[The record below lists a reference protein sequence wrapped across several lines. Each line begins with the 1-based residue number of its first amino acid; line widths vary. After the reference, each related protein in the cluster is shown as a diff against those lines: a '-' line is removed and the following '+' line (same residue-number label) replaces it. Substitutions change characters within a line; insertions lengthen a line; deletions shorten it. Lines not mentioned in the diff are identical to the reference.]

1 MRIKYLKNS
10 VASLSILSG
19 LFCLT
24 GCQDDGVLKGEVG
37 IEEYVPQG
45 TNDVAGSVLIHIIEE
60 GDEDSRALPLS
71 VLRMVDIE
79 TAQNEYVKFNCEQRK
94 DGKWCAV
101 AQMQKALDKPFVVIP
116 VKIIPKEFPEEAR
129 TVLMVLRQK
138 GATTKSGDAITS
150 VYSEV
155 LGKGTRCYGPV
166 GNTLGSVLLYDQIS
180 KLGEEYLT
188 ANTTQKQFSM
198 LEFSGD
204 SYEKTMEDWSV
215 NVGASFKKT
224 RKKGLT
230 SSEKGILKDIKDFLG
245 DAEYERQMTSM
256 LKKKPSYV
264 WTGSFDLGVSGSLST
279 SESYEYYLNLYRVK
293 MSEVRM
299 NMSAFEQEKKDPTL
313 LALLSPTFV
322 KALNVDNINTTA
334 FYDDWG
340 TDIITQGSFGGYN
353 IYIYGRQE
361 NVYEY
366 SVGFDAQGSLSRSK
380 PTSTGKTWKDIYAN
394 AHSDYAEGHFDVAY
408 QNENYEKAS
417 KAVSLQT
424 STGGDLAIDDPQKW
438 LDGFNTDGSDSKW
451 ALIGYNVSSDDKDN
465 TLCRLYPIEE
475 LVGQIAFTYDQVVT
489 DKTEAD
495 IEAVTRLLNN
505 YSELLNAKDDY
516 LDSKQVVQRA
526 KSRLV
531 LADILIKSGANGH
544 KNGEPTPFVAQDP
557 NDQNNY
563 LTYYPVMANANAPC
577 ENGYAFEP
585 TSHHYID
592 ATDHDDKY
600 IYYAL
605 APSDKCLGIV
615 DAVFCQEGTA
625 KDFNGG
631 KYYIPR
637 GVHADHDM
645 DGALDNNYLFVKYY
659 DEGVDI
665 DPSKKITAI
674 GFANIDNHDVI
685 ISSTGGSELRMNAT
699 ETEENKFNQFWDKKN
714 WNWYAG
720 DRSGKSW
727 VFYEG
732 GLVRHNRFYVVYTTQ
747 DLPIQHFREGS
758 VWQPKR
764 WGE

>member
-1 MRIKYLKNS
+1 MRKKYLKGS
-10 VASLSILSG
+10 MALLLLASG
-19 LFCLT
+19 LTGLT
-24 GCQDDGVLKGEVG
+24 SCQDDEIPGGETG

-45 TNDVAGSVLIHIIEE
+45 ANDVAGGALLHIIDE
-60 GDEDSRALPLS
+60 GDEDSFALPLS

-79 TAQNEYVKFNCEQRK
+79 TAPNNYVRFECEQRN
-94 DGKWCAV
+94 DGKWYAV
-101 AQMQKALDKPFVVIP
+101 AQIQKALDKPYEVIP
-116 VKIIPKEFPEEAR
+116 VKITPHEYPEKAR
-129 TVLMVLRQK
+129 TVLVVLRQ
-138 GATTKSGDAITS
+138 GSAATKAGDAITS

-204 SYEKTMEDWSV
+204 SYEKTMENWSV
-215 NVGASFKKT
+215 NVGASFQKT
-224 RKKGLT
+224 RKKGLNP
-230 SSEKGILKDIKDFLG
+230 SEKSSLKDIKANQG
-245 DAEYERQMTSM
+245 EAAY
-256 LKKKPSYV
+256 KKELASILNIKPTYV
-264 WTGSFDLGVSGSLST
+264 WSGSFDLGVSGSLST

-299 NMSAFEQEKKDPTL
+299 NMTAFEQEKKDPTL
-313 LALLSPTFV
+313 LALLSPTFA
-322 KALNVDNINTTA
+322 KALNVDSINTTA

-340 TDIITQGSFGGYN
+340 TDVITQGSFGGYN

-380 PTSTGKTWKDIYAN
+380 PTSTGKTWQDIYEN
-394 AHSDYAEGHFDVAY
+394 AHSDYVEGHFDVAY

-451 ALIGYNVSSDDKDN
+451 ALIGYNVSSDEKDD

-475 LVGQIAFTYDQVVT
+475 LVGQIALTYDQVVT
-489 DKTEAD
+489 DKSVAD
-495 IEAVTRLLNN
+495 MEAVTRLLNN

-516 LDSKQVVQRA
+516 LNSKQVVQRA

-531 LADILIKSGANGH
+531 LADILIKSGTNGH
-544 KNGEPTPFVAQDP
+544 KKGEPVPFVAQDP

-563 LTYYPVMANANAPC
+563 LTYYPVMANSNAPC
-577 ENGYAFEP
+577 ENGYAFEV
-585 TSHHYID
+585 TCHHYID
-592 ATDHDDKY
+592 ADDYDDKY

-605 APSDKCLGIV
+605 APIDNCLGS
-615 DAVFCQEGTA
+615 
-625 KDFNGG
+625 
-631 KYYIPR
+631 
-637 GVHADHDM
+637 VHANKNVS
-645 DGALDNNYLFVKYY
+645 GALDNNYLFVKYY
-659 DEGVDI
+659 DEGVDH

-674 GFANIDNHDVI
+674 GFANIDNKNAI
-685 ISSTGGSELRMNAT
+685 ISSTGGSELRTNAT
-699 ETEENKFNQFWDKKN
+699 QTEESSFNQFWDKKN

-747 DLPIQHFREGS
+747 ELPIKHFRDGS

>member
-79 TAQNEYVKFNCEQRK
+79 TAQNDYVKFNCEQRN

-101 AQMQKALDKPFVVIP
+101 AQIQKALDKPFEVIP
-116 VKIIPKEFPEEAR
+116 VKIIPKEFPEKAR

-245 DAEYERQMTSM
+245 DAEYERQLTSM

-299 NMSAFEQEKKDPTL
+299 NMSAFEQEKKDP
-313 LALLSPTFV
+313 ALLEGTEKVGTFQH
-322 KALNVDNINTTA
+322 
-334 FYDDWG
+334 F
-340 TDIITQGSFGGYN
+340 
-353 IYIYGRQE
+353 
-361 NVYEY
+361 
-366 SVGFDAQGSLSRSK
+366 LSRGKNQELAKSK
-380 PTSTGKTWKDIYAN
+380 TVDLASF
-394 AHSDYAEGHFDVAY
+394 HFVQSISSRYRNLGRIRAQWQY
-408 QNENYEKAS
+408 SRYNKESPFSSN
-417 KAVSLQT
+417 AVS
-424 STGGDLAIDDPQKW
+424 A
-438 LDGFNTDGSDSKW
+438 
-451 ALIGYNVSSDDKDN
+451 
-465 TLCRLYPIEE
+465 
-475 LVGQIAFTYDQVVT
+475 
-489 DKTEAD
+489 
-495 IEAVTRLLNN
+495 
-505 YSELLNAKDDY
+505 
-516 LDSKQVVQRA
+516 
-526 KSRLV
+526 
-531 LADILIKSGANGH
+531 
-544 KNGEPTPFVAQDP
+544 
-557 NDQNNY
+557 
-563 LTYYPVMANANAPC
+563 
-577 ENGYAFEP
+577 
-585 TSHHYID
+585 
-592 ATDHDDKY
+592 
-600 IYYAL
+600 
-605 APSDKCLGIV
+605 
-615 DAVFCQEGTA
+615 
-625 KDFNGG
+625 
-631 KYYIPR
+631 
-637 GVHADHDM
+637 
-645 DGALDNNYLFVKYY
+645 
-659 DEGVDI
+659 
-665 DPSKKITAI
+665 
-674 GFANIDNHDVI
+674 
-685 ISSTGGSELRMNAT
+685 
-699 ETEENKFNQFWDKKN
+699 
-714 WNWYAG
+714 
-720 DRSGKSW
+720 
-727 VFYEG
+727 
-732 GLVRHNRFYVVYTTQ
+732 
-747 DLPIQHFREGS
+747 
-758 VWQPKR
+758 
-764 WGE
+764 